1 MTTRESHINEL
12 LYLAINDVF
21 AKIQEEEGITSGDIE
36 IFDLVELDDLTEKMT
51 YLVAKVIEYEKRYSE
66 KKGQ

>member
-12 LYLAINDVF
+12 LFWAINDVF
-21 AKIQEEEGITSGDIE
+21 AKIQEEENITSCDIDP
-36 IFDLVELDDLTEKMT
+36 FDLIELDDLLEKMT
-51 YLVAKVIEYEKRYSE
+51 YLVERVTKHQKRYSE